1 MFEESGGNDKKR
13 KWIMIGVGTA
23 IIAIFLLIRNSM
35 NARVQQA
42 AADQTAAAVAPAPTI
57 TDQGSYPDMMTG
69 GISGTGMDQTMA
81 TYLAIADQNTSVQ
94 MGAVSDAL
102 TAIHDQM
109 NTNNTALQAQ
119 ITAMNTNNQVNQ
131 IANTTQPPVTSTPAT
146 TSHPEPTSFSYVI
159 KKGDTLS
166 QIAAK
171 QYGKQ
176 AAYAGGINKIAS
188 LNNIA
193 NPNRIKAGQTISIP
207 TKI

>member
-119 ITAMNTNNQVNQ
+119 IILQ
-131 IANTTQPPVTSTPAT
+131 IQIELKPDKPFRSLQKFKNEYSCRHISSAKNKNAQK
-146 TSHPEPTSFSYVI
+146 PENMQKIFRS
-159 KKGDTLS
+159 KKDLLS
-166 QIAAK
+166 I
-171 QYGKQ
+171 
-176 AAYAGGINKIAS
+176 
-188 LNNIA
+188 
-193 NPNRIKAGQTISIP
+193 
-207 TKI
+207 